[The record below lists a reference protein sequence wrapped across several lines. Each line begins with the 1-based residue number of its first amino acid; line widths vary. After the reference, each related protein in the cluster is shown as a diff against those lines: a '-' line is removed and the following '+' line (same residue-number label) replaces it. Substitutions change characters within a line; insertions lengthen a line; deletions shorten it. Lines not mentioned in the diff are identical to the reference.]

1 MKKKGFTLVE
11 LLVVIAIIALLMGI
25 LMPALAKVRQIAFRM
40 VCGTNLSGIGKAMML
55 YANDYDDEFPRA
67 GSRDSTWSNKIANW
81 KAIRRSDA
89 FQIAS
94 DGTGGFATITS
105 CFYLLVKYTE
115 VTPKSFVCK
124 SDSGVTEFNPVDDPD
139 IGSMTD
145 WQITQ
150 FWDFGSSP
158 SETDNTG
165 NHCSYAYHMPFG
177 LYALT
182 TSSEPGLAVAAD
194 RNPWIASSSGEAKE
208 FPGIY
213 LPTGSREEVSYGNS
227 PSHQGDSQN
236 VLFLDI
242 HVSQEKTPACGINDD
257 NIYTYWGS
265 TSNANAS
272 LGVMPAANTEPSSRE
287 DSYLVNDFTTGGSG
301 PPKGRAC
308 FLAGTPVWVNE
319 TPVEISMV
327 NTGQM
332 INTLALTTVEKL
344 EEHVGTFEC
353 RDIVLDNGNR
363 ISVVESH
370 LFMLESGQW
379 VNAQNLKSGLILKTM
394 NGTVGI
400 KSVTVRALPY
410 VGKVYNVKI
419 ANSDQYMVGEDAVI
433 VRDY

>member
-55 YANDYDDEFPRA
+55 YANDYEDELPRA
-67 GSRDSTWSNKIANW
+67 GGRTTEWGS
-81 KAIRRSDA
+81 
-89 FQIAS
+89 QIADWMALNRNVAYQMAQ
-94 DGTGGFATITS
+94 DGSGGYATITS
-105 CFYLLVKYTE
+105 CLYLLVKYTE

-124 SDSGVTEFNPVDDPD
+124 SDSGVSEFNPIDEGVD
-139 IGSMTD
+139 IGDMEVTD
-145 WQITQ
+145 
-150 FWDFGSSP
+150 FWDFGRFVN
-158 SETDNTG
+158 EDDNPT

-194 RNPWIASSSGEAKE
+194 RNPWIPCNSGDYNEE

-213 LPTGSREEVSYGNS
+213 AYGGSKEELSYGNS
-227 PSHQGDSQN
+227 KSHQGDSQN

-242 HVSQEKTPACGINDD
+242 HVGQEKSPACGINDD
-257 NIYTYWGS
+257 NIYTYWNS
-265 TSNANAS
+265 TVGTNGF
-272 LGVMPAANTEPSSRE
+272 LGAQPQAGTEPSGRE
-287 DSYLVNDFTTGGSG
+287 DSYLVNDFTSGGSA
-301 PPKGRAC
+301 PAKGRAC
-308 FLAGTPVWVNE
+308 FLANTPVWVND

-327 NTGQM
+327 NAGQM
-332 INTLALTTVEKL
+332 INTLALTSVEKL
-344 EEHVGTFEC
+344 EEHTGTFEC
-353 RDIVLDNGNR
+353 RDIVLDSGNC

-379 VNAQNLKSGLILKTM
+379 VSAQKLSSGLTLKTM

-410 VGKVYNVKI
+410 TGKVYNVKV